1 MKNVAVLIRV
11 YDRVD
16 DLKYNLQIINDLW
29 KQNNYKI
36 YVSFNGK
43 SNGYELD
50 KSIYKYSEQVIELE
64 QNAGHLE
71 GNSQLLLEGMKNIEL
86 SNFDYLIILEAD
98 TWLMGDN
105 LIVNYISKLES
116 TSAVW
121 ASSEWVGN
129 RYSVG
134 VDFAIIKASFIS
146 KHYKNMFTFTTMA
159 EMWIAEYMMNIDV
172 KYLFIDE
179 LMPVHRPSLIKSI
192 YNADGGRVRVFP
204 KGNMITHHIE
214 NLDDGIK
221 RKKELAD
228 IVYGKKYFT
237 KTPNI
242 TLYINYYLYLSL
254 QSLLKI
260 LPRSSWIKKK
270 KYTFKDKTDV

>member
-71 GNSQLLLEGMKNIEL
+71 GNSQLLLEGMKTIEL

-105 LIVNYISKLES
+105 LIVNYISKLDS
-116 TSAVW
+116 SNNIW
-121 ASSEWVGN
+121 ASSEWVEN
-129 RYSVG
+129 KYSVG
-134 VDFAIIKASFIS
+134 IDFAIIDANFIS

-159 EMWIAEYMMNIDV
+159 EMWMAEY
-172 KYLFIDE
+172 
-179 LMPVHRPSLIKSI
+179 
-192 YNADGGRVRVFP
+192 
-204 KGNMITHHIE
+204 
-214 NLDDGIK
+214 K
-221 RKKELAD
+221 RKLDGEERFYD
-228 IVYGKKYFT
+228 
-237 KTPNI
+237 
-242 TLYINYYLYLSL
+242 
-254 QSLLKI
+254 
-260 LPRSSWIKKK
+260 
-270 KYTFKDKTDV
+270 